1 MSAKYSY
8 SAETENPISFEH
20 CTGGSVNG
28 IYTLE
33 TKEGG
38 YLVIMDSSGNT
49 IWSTPEKDGAWS
61 TSSPYALL
69 LDDGNFYLYGAAE
82 ELWKAR
88 KYKLENTQRIV
99 HSWAINT
106 MFLAMTTARA
116 MVTATASAS
125 ASDMENW
132 KIDCPTKSAF

>member
-1 MSAKYSY
+1 MKIDSEKRFSGKTYFYTIASR
-8 SAETENPISFEH
+8 SSG
-20 CTGGSVNG
+20 TGGSVNG

-33 TKEGG
+33 TREGG

-69 LDDGNFYLYGAAE
+69 LDDGNLYLYGSAE

-88 KYKLENTQRIV
+88 KYKLENTLRIV
-99 HSWAINT
+99 
-106 MFLAMTTARA
+106 
-116 MVTATASAS
+116 
-125 ASDMENW
+125 D
-132 KIDCPTKSAF
+132 